1 MKTNLNQP
9 NNKRKGVI
17 LLVVLAMLTLLAI
30 IGITFVMYASSLE
43 QISEA
48 VIDEQKADYKPRMDP
63 ETALNLILGQLVY
76 DVEDDTF
83 GKATVL
89 RGHSLARNLYG
100 YTNQVF
106 PLDRPFGGS
115 GFSDPVTGQSEL
127 NKVNFFNQPSVSGQ
141 PNVGYTAPDTRHWF
155 LAKTY
160 LDPTTKALKVEE
172 PSFWR
177 NAVSAGSTS
186 IFDQKTFRYRPGSE
200 MANGFPPTL
209 PNLENTM

>member
-100 YTNQVF
+100 YTNCARRVI
-106 PLDRPFGGS
+106 
-115 GFSDPVTGQSEL
+115 VI
-127 NKVNFFNQPSVSGQ
+127 
-141 PNVGYTAPDTRHWF
+141 
-155 LAKTY
+155 AKI
-160 LDPTTKALKVEE
+160 AA
-172 PSFWR
+172 S
-177 NAVSAGSTS
+177 
-186 IFDQKTFRYRPGSE
+186 
-200 MANGFPPTL
+200 
-209 PNLENTM
+209 